1 MGKHGMDCEP
11 GHQPQKAF
19 LQEKC
24 ILIAPK
30 LNFYIRVGTQRL
42 SKVGAASA
50 RSPGPHSKPQ
60 AQVTWL
66 SL

>member
-1 MGKHGMDCEP
+1 MYQVVLVHRLATSLQSVSCFLPASTIQNFWHIMGKHGMDCEP

-30 LNFYIRVGTQRL
+30 LNF
-42 SKVGAASA
+42 
-50 RSPGPHSKPQ
+50 
-60 AQVTWL
+60 
-66 SL
+66 